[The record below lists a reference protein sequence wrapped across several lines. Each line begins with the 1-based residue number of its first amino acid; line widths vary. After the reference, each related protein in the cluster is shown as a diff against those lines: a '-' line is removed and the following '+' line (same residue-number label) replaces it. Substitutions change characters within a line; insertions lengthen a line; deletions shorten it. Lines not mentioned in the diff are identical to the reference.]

1 MKKMLPILSAAVA
14 VLLAGGSPPVLAGD
28 VVERETTEKT
38 TTYSGTVSQVD
49 PSSSTIMLRSESATA
64 PQRYTYTKKTTFT
77 DENGNTVT
85 QTEIQ
90 NRPVTV
96 YYTKE
101 GDALIATRVVVT
113 RPTGGVIQR
122 KEKTTTERMEEDAD

>member
-1 MKKMLPILSAAVA
+1 MS
-14 VLLAGGSPPVLAGD
+14 
-28 VVERETTEKT
+28 
-38 TTYSGTVSQVD
+38 
-49 PSSSTIMLRSESATA
+49 
-64 PQRYTYTKKTTFT
+64 